1 MAKLI
6 ELDLSPDDAKLRQF
20 GWIALVGFGLV
31 AALAYTESLVF
42 ASFPLGENRVPVA
55 GALAGLGVLSA
66 LIGLVWPRGNW
77 PIYVGLSLLAFP
89 IGFVLSWV
97 ILGTL
102 YFLIITPTGLVMR
115 AIGHD
120 PLQRRFEPD
129 AETYWS
135 DARPTRPRDS
145 YFRQY

>member
-20 GWIALVGFGLV
+20 GWIALAGFCLLAG
-31 AALAYTESLVF
+31 LAYTESLIF
-42 ASFPLGENRVPVA
+42 ATFPLGDNRVPVA
-55 GALAGLGVLSA
+55 MGLAGFGVLSA

-77 PIYVGLSLLAFP
+77 PIFVGLSLLAFP

-102 YFLIITPTGLVMR
+102 YFLVITPTGLVMR
-115 AIGHD
+115 LLGHD
-120 PLQRRFEPD
+120 PLHRSFDPS
-129 AETYWS
+129 ATTYWN
-135 DARPTRPRDS
+135 DARPQRSRES